1 MFVRIL
7 LVLMVLAAVIGA
19 LAYLKYSQIQSEI
32 AMFSQP
38 MPAPTVTA
46 VTVAMTAWEP
56 TLEAVGTLQAIQGV
70 EVNNEVAGQVTA
82 ITFESGAMV
91 KKGDILVRLAD
102 EVDRA
107 DLEGLQAAERLA
119 RIKVDR
125 NRSLLKDRAVAQG
138 DFDEISAQL
147 DQARAQVKA
156 KQATIEKKTI
166 RAPFDGQ
173 LGIRRIDLGQF
184 LAEGSS
190 IVPLQTLDPIY
201 VDYALPERHLGLLRV
216 GQQVQ
221 VRVSAHPDRI
231 FDGVIQV
238 ISPGI
243 DQGTRNVRV
252 RAGMSNPDLALRPGM
267 FARVATLLP
276 REDAVLT
283 IPREAVAF
291 NTYGDAVF
299 VIREED
305 GKTLVE
311 RRQVRTG
318 AVRGEEIAVL
328 EGLAAGER
336 VVSSGQVKLGNAQ
349 EVRIVD
355 ARNDTPAVGISEP
368 EPKPETESE
377 REAERL
383 PEDTGT

>member
-1 MFVRIL
+1 
-7 LVLMVLAAVIGA
+7 
-19 LAYLKYSQIQSEI
+19 
-32 AMFSQP
+32 
-38 MPAPTVTA
+38 
-46 VTVAMTAWEP
+46 
-56 TLEAVGTLQAIQGV
+56 
-70 EVNNEVAGQVTA
+70 
-82 ITFESGAMV
+82 
-91 KKGDILVRLAD
+91 
-102 EVDRA
+102 
-107 DLEGLQAAERLA
+107 
-119 RIKVDR
+119 
-125 NRSLLKDRAVAQG
+125 
-138 DFDEISAQL
+138 
-147 DQARAQVKA
+147 AQVKA

-201 VDYALPERHLGLLRV
+201 VDYALPERHLGLLKV

-221 VRVSAHPDRI
+221 VRVSAHPDRT

-238 ISPGI
+238 ISPGV
-243 DQGTRNVRV
+243 DRGTRNVRV
-252 RAGMSNPDLALRPGM
+252 RAGLSNPDLALRPGM

-283 IPREAVAF
+283 IPREAIAF

-299 VIREED
+299 VVREAD

-355 ARNDTPAVGISEP
+355 AQQQASAADASERAP
-368 EPKPETESE
+368 EPDSE
-377 REAERL
+377 DAVK
-383 PEDTGT
+383 

>member
-7 LVLMVLAAVIGA
+7 LVLLVLAAVIGA
-19 LAYLKYSQIQSEI
+19 LAYVKYSQIQSEI

-38 MPAPTVTA
+38 MPAPTVNA
-46 VTVAMTAWEP
+46 VTVAATAWEP
-56 TLEAVGTLQAIQGV
+56 TLEAVGSLQAIQGV

-82 ITFESGAMV
+82 IEFESGAMV
-91 KKGDILVRLAD
+91 KTGDILVRLAD

-119 RIKVDR
+119 QIKVER
-125 NRSLLKDRAVAQG
+125 NRSLLKGRAVAQG

-147 DQARAQVKA
+147 DQASAQVKA

-184 LAEGSS
+184 LAEGSP

-201 VDYALPERHLGLLRV
+201 VDYALPERHLGLLKV

-221 VRVSAHPDRI
+221 VRVSAHPDRT

-243 DQGTRNVRV
+243 DRGTRNVRV
-252 RAGMSNPDLALRPGM
+252 RAGLSNPDLALRPGM

-283 IPREAVAF
+283 IPREAIAF

-318 AVRGEEIAVL
+318 AVRGDEIAVL

-336 VVSSGQVKLGNAQ
+336 VVSSGQVKLANGQ

-355 ARNDTPAVGISEP
+355 AQQEPPADASEHAP
-368 EPKPETESE
+368 EPDSE
-377 REAERL
+377 DAAK
-383 PEDTGT
+383 

>member
-7 LVLMVLAAVIGA
+7 LVLMVLAALIGG
-19 LAYLKYSQIQSEI
+19 LAYFKYAQIQAEI
-32 AMFSQP
+32 EMFSQP

-46 VTVAMTAWEP
+46 LTVERTAWEP
-56 TLEAVGTLQAIQGV
+56 TLEAVGTVQAVQGV
-70 EVNNEVAGQVTA
+70 HINNEVAGQVTA
-82 ITFESGAMV
+82 IELESGAMV
-91 KKGDILVRLAD
+91 KQGQILVRLAD
-102 EVDRA
+102 DVDRA

-119 RIKVDR
+119 RIKVER
-125 NRSLLKDRAVAQG
+125 TRTLLKDRAIAQG

-147 DQARAQVKA
+147 DQASALVKG

-173 LGIRRIDLGQF
+173 LGIRMINLGQF
-184 LAEGSS
+184 LPEGSS

-201 VDYALPERHLGLLRV
+201 VDYALPERHLARLFT
-216 GQQVQ
+216 GQAVQ
-221 VRVSAHPDRI
+221 VEVAAHPNRT
-231 FDGVIQV
+231 FDGKIQV

-243 DQGTRNVRV
+243 DEGTRNVRV
-252 RAGMSNPDLALRPGM
+252 RSLLDNPDFALRPGM

-276 REDAVLT
+276 VEEDVLT
-283 IPREAVAF
+283 VPRQAIAF

-299 VIREED
+299 VVREDE

-318 AVRGEEIAVL
+318 AVRGEQIAVL
-328 EGLAAGER
+328 EGLVDGDR
-336 VVSSGQVKLGNAQ
+336 VVSSGQVKLSNGQ

-355 ARNDTPAVGISEP
+355 PEGDPDPAIPGSTTTPEAAP
-368 EPKPETESE
+368 E
-377 REAERL
+377 
-383 PEDTGT
+383 

>member
-19 LAYLKYSQIQSEI
+19 LAYIKYSQIQSEI

-221 VRVSAHPDRI
+221 VRVSAHPDRT
-231 FDGVIQV
+231 FDGVIRV

-243 DQGTRNVRV
+243 DQGTRNVRI
-252 RAGMSNPDLALRPGM
+252 RAGLNNPDLALRPGG

-276 REDAVLT
+276 REDAVIT

-336 VVSSGQVKLGNAQ
+336 IVLSGQVKLGNAQ

-355 ARNDTPAVGISEP
+355 ARNDTPAVGTSEP
-368 EPKPETESE
+368 ETKPETESE

>member
-7 LVLMVLAAVIGA
+7 LVLMVLAAVIGT
-19 LAYLKYSQIQSEI
+19 LAYVKYSQIQSEI

-46 VTVAMTAWEP
+46 VTVATTAWEP

-82 ITFESGAMV
+82 IEFESGAMV

-119 RIKVDR
+119 QIKVDR

-156 KQATIEKKTI
+156 KQATIEKKAI

-201 VDYALPERHLGLLRV
+201 VDYSLPERHLGLLTV

-221 VRVSAHPDRI
+221 VRVSAHPDRT

-252 RAGMSNPDLALRPGM
+252 RAGLSNPDLALRPGG

-276 REDAVLT
+276 REDAVIT

-336 VVSSGQVKLGNAQ
+336 VVSSGQVKLGNGQ

-355 ARNDTPAVGISEP
+355 AGDEEAAAGTSEP
-368 EPKPETESE
+368 ESKPESE
-377 REAERL
+377 RD
-383 PEDTGT
+383 PEDTAR

>member
-7 LVLMVLAAVIGA
+7 LVSMVLAAVIGA

-46 VTVAMTAWEP
+46 VTVETTAWEP
-56 TLEAVGTLQAIQGV
+56 ALEAVGTLQAIQGV

-82 ITFESGAMV
+82 IEFESGAMV

-119 RIKVDR
+119 QIKVDR

-201 VDYALPERHLGLLRV
+201 VDYSLPERHLGLLAV

-221 VRVSAHPDRI
+221 VRVSAHPDRT

-252 RAGMSNPDLALRPGM
+252 RAGLSNPDLALRPGG

-276 REDAVLT
+276 REDAVIT

-328 EGLAAGER
+328 DGLAAGER

-355 ARNDTPAVGISEP
+355 AQQEAPAADTSEGAP
-368 EPKPETESE
+368 EPDSE
-377 REAERL
+377 DAAK
-383 PEDTGT
+383 

>member
-19 LAYLKYSQIQSEI
+19 LAYVKYSQIQSEI
-32 AMFSQP
+32 AMFSQT
-38 MPAPTVTA
+38 MPAPTVNA
-46 VTVAMTAWEP
+46 VTVAATAWEP
-56 TLEAVGTLQAIQGV
+56 TLDAVGTLQATQGV

-82 ITFESGAMV
+82 IEFESGAMV
-91 KKGDILVRLAD
+91 RTGDILVRLAD

-119 RIKVDR
+119 QIKVER
-125 NRSLLKDRAVAQG
+125 NRSLLKGRAVAQG

-147 DQARAQVKA
+147 DQASAQVKA

-201 VDYALPERHLGLLRV
+201 VDYALPERHLGLLKV

-221 VRVSAHPDRI
+221 VRVSAHPDRT

-238 ISPGI
+238 ISPGV
-243 DQGTRNVRV
+243 DRGTRNVRV
-252 RAGMSNPDLALRPGM
+252 RAGLSNPDLALRPGM

-283 IPREAVAF
+283 IPREAIAF

-299 VIREED
+299 VVREAD

-355 ARNDTPAVGISEP
+355 AQQQASAADASERAP
-368 EPKPETESE
+368 EPDSE
-377 REAERL
+377 DAVK
-383 PEDTGT
+383 

>member
-1 MFVRIL
+1 MFARIL
-7 LVLMVLAAVIGA
+7 LVLVVLAALIGG
-19 LAYLKYSQIQSEI
+19 LAYFKYRQIEEQI
-32 AMFSQP
+32 ALSSQP

-46 VTVAMTAWEP
+46 VTVAPKDWEP
-56 TLEAVGTLQAIQGV
+56 TLEAVGTVQAIQGV

-82 ITFESGAMV
+82 IEFDSGAMV
-91 KKGDILVRLAD
+91 KRGEVLVRLAD
-102 EVDRA
+102 EVDQA

-119 RIKVDR
+119 QIKVER
-125 NRSLLKDRAVAQG
+125 NRTLLKDRAVAQG

-173 LGIRRIDLGQF
+173 LGIRQINLGQF
-184 LAEGSS
+184 LPEGSP

-201 VDYALPERHLGLLRV
+201 VDYALPERHLGLLSV
-216 GQQVQ
+216 GQA
-221 VRVSAHPDRI
+221 VRVRISAHPERA
-231 FDGVIQV
+231 FPGTVQV

-252 RAGMSNPDLALRPGM
+252 RALLSNPDLALRPGM

-276 REDAVLT
+276 REEAVLT
-283 IPREAVAF
+283 LPREAIAF

-299 VIREED
+299 VVRAEE
-305 GKTLVE
+305 GKTIVE

-318 AVRGEEIAVL
+318 AVRGDEIAVI
-328 EGLAAGER
+328 EGLAAGDR
-336 VVSSGQVKLGNAQ
+336 VVSSGQVKLRNGL
-349 EVRIVD
+349 EVRTV
-355 ARNDTPAVGISEP
+355 EP
-368 EPKPETESE
+368 NQPRESE
-377 REAERL
+377 AA
-383 PEDTGT
+383 PE

>member
-7 LVLMVLAAVIGA
+7 LVLMVLAALIGG
-19 LAYLKYSQIQSEI
+19 LAYFKYAQIQAEI
-32 AMFSQP
+32 EMFSQP

-46 VTVAMTAWEP
+46 VTVERTAWEP
-56 TLEAVGTLQAIQGV
+56 ALEAVGTVQAVQGV
-70 EVNNEVAGQVTA
+70 HINNEVAGQVTA
-82 ITFESGAMV
+82 IELESGAMV
-91 KKGDILVRLAD
+91 KQGQILVRLAD
-102 EVDRA
+102 DVDRA

-119 RIKVDR
+119 RIKVER
-125 NRSLLKDRAVAQG
+125 TRTLLKDRAIAQG

-147 DQARAQVKA
+147 DQASALVKG

-173 LGIRRIDLGQF
+173 LGIRMINLGQF
-184 LAEGSS
+184 LPEGSS

-201 VDYALPERHLGLLRV
+201 VDYALPERHLARLFT
-216 GQQVQ
+216 GQAVQ
-221 VRVSAHPDRI
+221 VNVAAHPNRT
-231 FDGVIQV
+231 FDGKIQV

-243 DQGTRNVRV
+243 DEGTRNVRV
-252 RAGMSNPDLALRPGM
+252 RSLLDNPDFALRPGM

-276 REDAVLT
+276 VEEDVLT
-283 IPREAVAF
+283 VPRQAIAF

-299 VIREED
+299 VVREEE

-318 AVRGEEIAVL
+318 AVRGEQIAVL
-328 EGLAAGER
+328 EGLVDGDR
-336 VVSSGQVKLGNAQ
+336 VVSSGQVKLSNGQ

-355 ARNDTPAVGISEP
+355 PADDSDPSIPDSTTTPEATP
-368 EPKPETESE
+368 E
-377 REAERL
+377 
-383 PEDTGT
+383 

>member
-7 LVLMVLAAVIGA
+7 LVAMALAAVIGA
-19 LAYLKYSQIQSEI
+19 LAYVKYSQIQAEI
-32 AMFSQP
+32 AMFSEP

-46 VTVAMTAWEP
+46 VTVEATTWEP
-56 TLEAVGTLQAIQGV
+56 TLDAVGTLQAIRGV

-82 ITFESGAMV
+82 IELESGAMV

-102 EVDRA
+102 DVDRA

-119 RIKVDR
+119 QIKVER
-125 NRSLLKDRAVAQG
+125 NRSLLEGRAVAQG

-184 LAEGSS
+184 LSEGSP

-201 VDYALPERHLGLLRV
+201 VDYALPERHLGLLKV

-221 VRVSAHPDRI
+221 VRVSAHPDRT

-252 RAGMSNPDLALRPGM
+252 RAGLANPDLALRPGM
-267 FARVATLLP
+267 FARVATLLQ
-276 REDAVLT
+276 REDAVIT
-283 IPREAVAF
+283 VPREAITF

-299 VIREED
+299 VIREAE

-336 VVSSGQVKLGNAQ
+336 VVSSGQVKLANGQ
-349 EVRIVD
+349 EVRILD
-355 ARNDTPAVGISEP
+355 APNGASTADKPQP
-368 EPKPETESE
+368 ESKPE
-377 REAERL
+377 A
-383 PEDTGT
+383 EDTAR

>member
-7 LVLMVLAAVIGA
+7 LVLVVLAALVGG
-19 LAYLKYSQIQSEI
+19 LAYFKYRQIQAES

-46 VTVAMTAWEP
+46 VDAAATAWEP
-56 TLEAVGTLQAIQGV
+56 TLEAVGTVQAIQGV
-70 EVNNEVAGQVTA
+70 DVNNEVAGQVTA
-82 ITFESGAMV
+82 IEFDSGAMV
-91 KKGDILVRLAD
+91 KQGQILVRLAD

-119 RIKVDR
+119 QIKVDR
-125 NRSLLKDRAVAQG
+125 NRSLLKDRAVAQS

-147 DQARAQVKA
+147 DQARAQVKS

-173 LGIRRIDLGQF
+173 LGIRMINLGQF
-184 LAEGSS
+184 LPEGSP
-190 IVPLQTLDPIY
+190 IVPLQNLDPVY
-201 VDYALPERHLGLLRV
+201 VDYSLPERHLALLSV
-216 GQQVQ
+216 GQSIQVQ
-221 VRVSAHPDRI
+221 VSAHPDRS
-231 FDGVIQV
+231 FDGAIEA

-252 RAGMSNPDLALRPGM
+252 RARLANPDFALRPGM

-276 REDAVLT
+276 TEDAVVT
-283 IPREAVAF
+283 IPREAITF

-299 VIREED
+299 VVREAD
-305 GKTLVE
+305 GKTLVD

-328 EGLAAGER
+328 EGLSAGDR
-336 VVSSGQVKLGNAQ
+336 VVSSGQVKLSNGQ
-349 EVRIVD
+349 EVSIVD
-355 ARNDTPAVGISEP
+355 PQGRNGPAEAGSEAAP
-368 EPKPETESE
+368 E
-377 REAERL
+377 
-383 PEDTGT
+383 

>member
-19 LAYLKYSQIQSEI
+19 LAYVKYTQIQSEI

-46 VTVAMTAWEP
+46 VAVEATAWEP
-56 TLEAVGTLQAIQGV
+56 TLQAVGTLQAIQGV

-82 ITFESGAMV
+82 IAFESGAMV

-119 RIKVDR
+119 KIKVDR
-125 NRSLLKDRAVAQG
+125 NRSLLKERAVAQG

-173 LGIRRIDLGQF
+173 LGIRQIDLGQF

-190 IVPLQTLDPIY
+190 IVPLQTLDPVY
-201 VDYALPERHLGLLRV
+201 VDYALPERHLGLLKV
-216 GQQVQ
+216 GQAVQ
-221 VRVSAHPDRI
+221 VRVSAHPDRT
-231 FDGVIQV
+231 FDGAIQV

-243 DQGTRNVRV
+243 DRGTRNVRV
-252 RAGMSNPDLALRPGM
+252 RAGLNNPDLALRPGM

-276 REDAVLT
+276 REEAVLT
-283 IPREAVAF
+283 IPREAIAF
-291 NTYGDAVF
+291 NTYGDSVF

-305 GKTLVE
+305 GKTRVE
-311 RRQVRTG
+311 RTQVRTG
-318 AVRGEEIAVL
+318 AVRGDEIAVL
-328 EGLAAGER
+328 EGLSEGDR
-336 VVSSGQVKLGNAQ
+336 VVLSGQVKLSNGQ

-355 ARNDTPAVGISEP
+355 AQNAAGASDTSESKPAPDSEP
-368 EPKPETESE
+368 ESESE
-377 REAERL
+377 RE
-383 PEDTGT
+383 PEDTAT

>member
-7 LVLMVLAAVIGA
+7 LVLSVLAAVIGA
-19 LAYLKYSQIQSEI
+19 LAYVKYSQIQSEI

-38 MPAPTVTA
+38 MPAPTVNA
-46 VTVAMTAWEP
+46 VTVETSAWEP
-56 TLEAVGTLQAIQGV
+56 TLEAVGSLQAIQGV

-82 ITFESGAMV
+82 IEFESGAMV
-91 KKGDILVRLAD
+91 KTGDILVRLAD

-119 RIKVDR
+119 QIKVER
-125 NRSLLKDRAVAQG
+125 NRSLLKGRAVAQG

-184 LAEGSS
+184 LAAGSS

-201 VDYALPERHLGLLRV
+201 VDYALPERHLELLKV

-221 VRVSAHPDRI
+221 VRVSAHPDRT

-243 DQGTRNVRV
+243 DRGTRNVRV

-283 IPREAVAF
+283 IPRETIAF

-318 AVRGEEIAVL
+318 AVRGDEIAVL

-336 VVSSGQVKLGNAQ
+336 VVYAGQVKLANGQ

-355 ARNDTPAVGISEP
+355 AQQEAPAADASERAP
-368 EPKPETESE
+368 EPNSE
-377 REAERL
+377 DAAK
-383 PEDTGT
+383 